1 MKKSIAI
8 SLFCL
13 TLTAAG
19 QAQACEAP
27 ASKPEIPDPLTA
39 ATAQMVK
46 ANNEVKAYVAAMTE
60 YINCSRMSSTEQR
73 KAVKELEDFAAAFN
87 EAIREFKA
95 RNA

>member
-1 MKKSIAI
+1 MKKSIVI

-13 TLTAAG
+13 TLGAAA
-19 QAQACEAP
+19 QVQACEAP
-27 ASKPEIPDPLTA
+27 ASKPEIPDPQTA

-60 YINCSRMSSTEQR
+60 YINCARMSSTEQR
-73 KAVKELEDFAAAFN
+73 KAVKELEEFAASFN
-87 EAIREFKA
+87 DAIKVFKA

>member
-1 MKKSIAI
+1 MKKTIAL

-13 TLTAAG
+13 TLGVAA
-19 QAQACEAP
+19 QAQACDAP
-27 ASKPEIPDPLTA
+27 TSKPEIPDPLTA

-60 YINCSRMSSTEQR
+60 YINCSRMSSSEQR
-73 KAVKELEDFAAAFN
+73 KAVKELEDFAASFN

-95 RNA
+95 KNA